1 MNHLTIEHNTTSL
14 IKFAFPS
21 VISLLCMS
29 CYEMVDGIFV
39 ANLVNADALAALNIV
54 YPPISLLIGISIMLA
69 TGGSAI
75 IAKKLGEKKEQE
87 ARENFTMMVLV
98 GIGFGLLCIVLNLLF
113 MENIV
118 VWLGGTQRLFRYAY
132 DYIFIMGLASPFAIL
147 QLLFMT
153 FFVTAG
159 KPHLG
164 MVLTVIS
171 GMSNVVLDYLFM
183 GPMGMGVEGAA
194 IATGIGYSISAVAGL
209 VFFWRNKGGLLYFVR
224 PKWDG
229 KVLGRACSNGMSEMV
244 SSLATAVT
252 TLLYNYLMLK
262 FAGEDGVAAISIIL
276 YAQFL
281 LSAVYLG
288 FSSGVAPVI
297 SYNYGNKNVTQL
309 KRIFKICLRTILVMA
324 LITIGAAYLL
334 GDFIVAIFTGQ
345 GTHIFE
351 LAESGFKI
359 FAFSFLFSGFNIFVS
374 ALFTALSNGVISAG
388 ISFLRTFI
396 VLVGCLLILPVFL
409 GITGVWL
416 AVPVS
421 EVVTI
426 VISLIFVFAKR
437 KTYEYL

>member
-1 MNHLTIEHNTTSL
+1 
-14 IKFAFPS
+14 
-21 VISLLCMS
+21 
-29 CYEMVDGIFV
+29 
-39 ANLVNADALAALNIV
+39 
-54 YPPISLLIGISIMLA
+54 
-69 TGGSAI
+69 
-75 IAKKLGEKKEQE
+75 
-87 ARENFTMMVLV
+87 
-98 GIGFGLLCIVLNLLF
+98 
-113 MENIV
+113 
-118 VWLGGTQRLFRYAY
+118 
-132 DYIFIMGLASPFAIL
+132 
-147 QLLFMT
+147 
-153 FFVTAG
+153 
-159 KPHLG
+159 
-164 MVLTVIS
+164 
-171 GMSNVVLDYLFM
+171 
-183 GPMGMGVEGAA
+183 
-194 IATGIGYSISAVAGL
+194 
-209 VFFWRNKGGLLYFVR
+209 
-224 PKWDG
+224 
-229 KVLGRACSNGMSEMV
+229 MSEMV